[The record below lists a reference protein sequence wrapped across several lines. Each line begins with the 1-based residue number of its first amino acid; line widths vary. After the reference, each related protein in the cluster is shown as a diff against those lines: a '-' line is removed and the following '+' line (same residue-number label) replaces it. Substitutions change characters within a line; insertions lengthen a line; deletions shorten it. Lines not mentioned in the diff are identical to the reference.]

1 MTCVHITFAIY
12 KSDQRGST
20 C

>member
-1 MTCVHITFAIY
+1 MTCVHLTFAIY